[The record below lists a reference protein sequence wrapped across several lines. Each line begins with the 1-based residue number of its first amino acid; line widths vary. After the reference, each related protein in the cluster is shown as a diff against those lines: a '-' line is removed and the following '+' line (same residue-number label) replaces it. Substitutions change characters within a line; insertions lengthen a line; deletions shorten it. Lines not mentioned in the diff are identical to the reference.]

1 MSASLERRDATAGT
15 SGGPRRAPWCG
26 ARTRAG
32 GSCLGLAMANGRCPA
47 GQARLQ
53 APHGGASTG
62 PRTAVGLARM
72 VAAKTTHGRYAMSE
86 APKRLAQRCV
96 RTLIVRI
103 GLTAEA
109 TQLRGYLPAGM
120 AARLDTAPEE
130 LNAPKHPSQ
139 VAFEALHAATHGDSL
154 PAGLGLGR
162 RARAARA
169 RLGAG
174 GEITDGAA
182 VALRG
187 RQAERLAARAEAA
200 TQAPWRAAIKAAR
213 GAKRAAREARRQTRN
228 ARNDPMRGAAAGGQT
243 RNPRNDPNPS
253 SRIHP
258 RKMRYWSD
266 FGSVS
271 NC

>member
-1 MSASLERRDATAGT
+1 
-15 SGGPRRAPWCG
+15 
-26 ARTRAG
+26 
-32 GSCLGLAMANGRCPA
+32 
-47 GQARLQ
+47 
-53 APHGGASTG
+53 
-62 PRTAVGLARM
+62 
-72 VAAKTTHGRYAMSE
+72 
-86 APKRLAQRCV
+86 
-96 RTLIVRI
+96 
-103 GLTAEA
+103 
-109 TQLRGYLPAGM
+109 
-120 AARLDTAPEE
+120 
-130 LNAPKHPSQ
+130 
-139 VAFEALHAATHGDSL
+139 VAFEALHATTHCDSV

-174 GEITDGAA
+174 GEMADGTAA

-187 RQAERLAARAEAA
+187 RQAERGAARAEAA
-200 TQAPWRAAIKAAR
+200 TQAPWRAAIAAAP
-213 GAKRAAREARRQTRN
+213 GAKRAAGEARRQTRN